1 VFTAVIRGEDETA
14 VRDVANYA
22 TSRGL
27 RVHVRAGGVP
37 NIHLGS
43 AIASMKPPNWAP
55 AGLVLDNMRDE
66 GLTHLEH
73 LARLSFEDLFLICL
87 GDSWLVEKFLTLMAM
102 HLVEL
107 DDADPAELLV
117 QDVDGVGLT
126 VRTYNTLGR
135 DNLASTAK
143 LTRLTASSLTDHV
156 RLFGPD
162 AAKEVR
168 AYLRARGLALKGE

>member
-1 VFTAVIRGEDETA
+1 VFTAVIRGGDETA
-14 VRDVANYA
+14 MRDVVNYA

-43 AIASMKPPNWAP
+43 AIATLRPPNSAA
-55 AGLVLDNMRDE
+55 AGQVLDNMRAE
-66 GLTHLEH
+66 GVTHLEH
-73 LARLSFEDLFLICL
+73 LARLSFEDLFLLCF
-87 GDSWLVEKFLTLMAM
+87 GDSWLVEKLLTFMAV
-102 HLVEL
+102 HIVDL

-143 LTRLTASSLTDHV
+143 LTRLTASSLIDHV
-156 RLFGPD
+156 RLFSPD
-162 AAKEVR
+162 TANEVR